1 MTKNRIITA
10 VLAVLVLCSALAF
23 SGCGTVINSI
33 SDLFGNGNQSG
44 QSGEEE
50 IETIP
55 EAGSWHAAVKLSSIK
70 SVPFWQRALLSIVAG
85 NIAFEVDLEIE
96 QTDIALYPAGTFSYE
111 TNTDSLKK
119 KVAESAGTVAGF
131 FLKNVDLTEII
142 DRAVEGVLPE
152 NIMGSADR
160 NCYGVFTKEPGGM
173 INAVNTKGDPLFF
186 KSFGKKL
193 VQLDEEGNSVLTF
206 ERP

>member
-1 MTKNRIITA
+1 MTKNRIIAT

-70 SVPFWQRALLSIVAG
+70 SVPFWQRAGKSIPFVP
-85 NIAFEVDLEIE
+85 
-96 QTDIALYPAGTFSYE
+96 ALCAPGTAIFVIFAS
-111 TNTDSLKK
+111 
-119 KVAESAGTVAGF
+119 
-131 FLKNVDLTEII
+131 
-142 DRAVEGVLPE
+142 
-152 NIMGSADR
+152 
-160 NCYGVFTKEPGGM
+160 
-173 INAVNTKGDPLFF
+173 
-186 KSFGKKL
+186 SF
-193 VQLDEEGNSVLTF
+193 
-206 ERP
+206 R